1 MSSTPDEINP
11 HSLTKDIVGA
21 VAGAVSKHKLIS
33 GRIFC
38 ITELYESDGS
48 SSLLL
53 ATSEGLKTWDAL
65 GLLEYA
71 KAVGHPLLR
80 EQEER

>member
-1 MSSTPDEINP
+1 MSSTPEEIDP
-11 HSLTKDIVGA
+11 RSLTQDIAGA
-21 VAGAVSKHKLIS
+21 IAGAVSKHKLVA

-53 ATSEGLKTWDAL
+53 STSEGLKTWDAL

-80 EQEER
+80 DQEER